1 MKIEK
6 INLANCLALMFVVSF
21 SLSGLASAQET
32 VDESSS
38 KPQSQEANKQPA
50 AKPKPKEKV
59 FKPSE
64 EISEDLPVP
73 FPVDI

>member
-1 MKIEK
+1 MSIF
-6 INLANCLALMFVVSF
+6 IGGGVS
-21 SLSGLASAQET
+21 SAQET

-38 KPQSQEANKQPA
+38 KPQTQEENKKQSA
-50 AKPKPKEKV
+50 KPKEKV

-73 FPVDI
+73 FPIDI